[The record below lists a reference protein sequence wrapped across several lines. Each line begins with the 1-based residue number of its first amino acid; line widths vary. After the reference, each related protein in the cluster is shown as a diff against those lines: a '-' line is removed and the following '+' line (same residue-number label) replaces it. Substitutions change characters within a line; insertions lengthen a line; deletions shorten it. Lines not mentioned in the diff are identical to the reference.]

1 MTDFKVPKPTI
12 QRIDGR
18 LHLIRDVRD
27 DAGNVEHR
35 VVMPLGVEFGLR
47 DLAEI
52 VVGATVLAI
61 PVGYT
66 EEVWLLGESLSNLHA
81 ILIVLVSLMFTAAFT
96 YTVFYRDHFKGFED
110 EFIKRLASSYLVT
123 LTVAAVVLLLVDKLP
138 LFADPGVAIRR
149 SILVAFPATFSA
161 TVVDSLK

>member
-1 MTDFKVPKPTI
+1 MTDIKVPKPTI

-18 LHLIRDVRD
+18 LHLIREVRD
-27 DAGNVEHR
+27 DSGNVDHR
-35 VVMPLGVEFGLR
+35 VLMPLGVEFGLR

-66 EEVWLLGESLSNLHA
+66 EEVWVLGEQLSNLHA
-81 ILIVLVSLMFTAAFT
+81 ALIVIVSLLFSAAFT
-96 YTVFYRDHFKGFED
+96 YAVFYRDHFKGYED
-110 EFIKRLASSYLVT
+110 EFVKRLVSSYMVT

-138 LFADPGVAIRR
+138 MIADPGVAIRR
-149 SILVAFPATFSA
+149 VILVAFPATFSA